1 VHGTNDS
8 RARCPEQAGR
18 NTRIRDIVLDFVTSD
33 QTRLWPAATDRPTSG
48 SAGILPL

>member
-1 VHGTNDS
+1 MHGTNDS
-8 RARCPEQAGR
+8 RACCPEQAGR